1 MEVDVSTVETLNRA
15 LDYSIF
21 WREDTQK
28 RKSFAK
34 LLKNRLQGKD
44 SELLLPLVVLCQT
57 RLETVEVMK
66 CLDEEFPKCTHAS
79 LTVETP
85 LAERRRTIEEFQQ
98 SRLKVLVSTPGIVG
112 RGIELQAARCVAFC
126 GGDDEQILMWSFASS
141 ISEFIH
147 HAGRVGRAGE
157 RGSVCVFCNAR
168 NKKLFPAFVK
178 LCEENGIA
186 LPAGSARLSP
196 FLSSAQEVHE
206 GGGAA
211 EHDPLPQASAVAAGE
226 TVCGEA
232 AASEPAKPLR
242 HGLQRAVRSQLNKL
256 RLPLFLPLFLLL
268 LLFVLFILSLLSL
281 LLFPGTNKPAYNER
295 SA

>member
-1 MEVDVSTVETLNRA
+1 MSATVTPNLRSQTAALLQNPMEVDVSTVETLNRA

-57 RLETVEVMK
+57 RLETAEVMK

-157 RGSVCVFCNAR
+157 RSSVCVFCNAR

-186 LPAGSARLSP
+186 LPAGSAR
-196 FLSSAQEVHE
+196 
-206 GGGAA
+206 
-211 EHDPLPQASAVAAGE
+211 
-226 TVCGEA
+226 
-232 AASEPAKPLR
+232 
-242 HGLQRAVRSQLNKL
+242 
-256 RLPLFLPLFLLL
+256 FLPFSLALRKFMKEEEQQSTILSRKQA
-268 LLFVLFILSLLSL
+268 LSLLARQSAEKRPRL
-281 LLFPGTNKPAYNER
+281 SQPSRSGPAS
-295 SA
+295 SAPSARN